1 MLSCECFP
9 LFELGEERLYG
20 FFLLPSGY
28 IRGGKFKVFARRA
41 RTSKLPPLSS
51 CSGGMM
57 LLSTKHDPRR
67 LSLLQ
72 PLRSCRFFRAQ
83 WSLRCQPAG
92 SYIRCSR
99 IGSGPNRGHGQPFR
113 VCRQTPCGG
122 GSCTLLCHFTRVLL
136 SSLLALS
143 PLFIFMVFFVHYTTP
158 HSGTYIS
165 IEKI

>member
-9 LFELGEERLYG
+9 LFELGDERLYG

-57 LLSTKHDPRR
+57 LLSTKHDPWR

-83 WSLRCQPAG
+83 WSLRRQPAG
-92 SYIRCSR
+92 SYIRCCSR

-113 VCRQTPCGG
+113 VCRHRHRVGWIMHSLVPLHTCP
-122 GSCTLLCHFTRVLL
+122 SFITTSIISTLHIHGLFC
-136 SSLLALS
+136 ALY
-143 PLFIFMVFFVHYTTP
+143 YTT
-158 HSGTYIS
+158 
-165 IEKI
+165 